1 MALVGVSQALG
12 SVGKSLDSELLVLD
26 GGMGHLLRRKGVEIK
41 GAIGSVERFL
51 GVALANT
58 EQPELVRE
66 AHEEYLQAGARVII
80 TNNYACTPS
89 IVGNTER
96 VLDTIKA
103 AGKVAR
109 EAADKYGAFVAG
121 SLPPLHESYRP
132 DRVGSQ
138 EELEQEYAIIAST
151 IAPYADVLVCETMSS
166 IREAVAAAQAGVA
179 VGKPVWVSWTLSE
192 ECDGSLLSGESVED
206 AVHALQLTQDGP
218 IKACLFNC
226 SLPEAVDAALP
237 RLRAVLPLGV
247 QSGAYANGFCSV
259 KTPGGGNSEYRED
272 LSPERYANICAAW
285 ASHGSKIL
293 GGCCGVFPEHIEAVA
308 LCGLCEPVGLRQ
320 QWANL

>member
-1 MALVGVSQALG
+1 
-12 SVGKSLDSELLVLD
+12 VL
-26 GGMGHLLRRKGVEIK
+26 E
-41 GAIGSVERFL
+41 
-51 GVALANT
+51 T
-58 EQPELVRE
+58 
-66 AHEEYLQAGARVII
+66 I
-80 TNNYACTPS
+80 T
-89 IVGNTER
+89 
-96 VLDTIKA
+96 A

-138 EELEQEYAIIAST
+138 AELQQEYAIVANA

-166 IREAVAAAQAGVA
+166 IREAVAAAQAGIA

-192 ECDGSLLSGESVED
+192 ECDGNLLSGESVED
-206 AVHALQLTQDGP
+206 AVRALQLTEDGP

-237 RLRAVLPLGV
+237 RLRAVLPRGV

-259 KTPGGGNSEYRED
+259 KTPGGGSSEYRED
-272 LSPERYANICAAW
+272 LSPARYASICAEW
-285 ASHGSKIL
+285 AGDGSKIL

-308 LCGLCEPVGLRQ
+308 LCQPCETAALRQ
-320 QWANL
+320 PWASL